1 MRDDGPFDDDAN
13 RESEA
18 EIGSSP
24 GLSMPTIPWGWAPA
38 SFRSGT
44 KDDELTGGSDS
55 DTVAPESER
64 YRGEGPNDGQFAGE
78 TAGDATPT
86 AGTEDDSWLDEGLI
100 TLLVVTGAL
109 LFLFPEPATSA
120 VGIVLLGV
128 GIIAWAVDIM
138 Q

>member
-1 MRDDGPFDDDAN
+1 MRDDSFRDDDAS

-44 KDDELTGGSDS
+44 KDDALTGESDR

-64 YRGEGPNDGQFAGE
+64 YRGEGPNDGRATGG
-78 TAGDATPT
+78 TADDPTPT
-86 AGTEDDSWLDEGLI
+86 PPADDDSWLDEGLI
-100 TLLVVTGAL
+100 TLLIVGGAL

-128 GIIAWAVDIM
+128 GIIAWAIDLTR
-138 Q
+138 